1 MPELSPVRKKLIY
14 LLFALSGFC
23 ALVYEVLWSKYL
35 SLTFGNTMWAVSIVT
50 ATFMAGLALGSFL
63 LGRYSTHPKINLLRL
78 YAILEVGVAVT
89 ALLFAPTLHIVEK
102 LYVFWAQVLPKL
114 PWLTQGLHLFFC
126 AMLLMPPAILMGGTF
141 PVMCRLFARRKC
153 GGQIGRL
160 YAMNTLGA
168 TLGTFAAG
176 FWLIP
181 ALGLSWTGYLAVALN
196 LTVAEVAYL
205 LARNQPDPASTLL
218 HPDARSLGPKA
229 AHHRPVLIGIGL
241 VGLFSLAYEVLWTRV
256 LLLFLGNTVY
266 AFSLMLSAFL
276 VGISLGGALYA
287 RLARPEMNE
296 KRLFCLL
303 SLAMGLAVLAMSPFY
318 DQLALAFQWAHD
330 VSGEHWGLLSFLSF
344 LIVFVVVGPPT
355 ILSGA
360 LLPAAVAI
368 LDPGQK
374 LTGAGVGLVV
384 LYNTLGA
391 VLGSLAAGFMLVP
404 LFGLLESFQLLALI
418 NAAFGIFLLFHYR
431 PAGNYLR
438 WGTAAAALLATLLYQ
453 TADWNNKLMNS
464 GVYCYAAKYRAMGG
478 MKKVLEEERILEVI
492 EGRGTT
498 VAIHESLDG
507 SQRFFTVNGKT
518 DGGTGRDMSTQVMVG
533 HLPLLAH
540 REPHEV
546 LVIGLGTGITLRGL
560 TQHPVR
566 NIDCVE
572 ISPEVV
578 EAERYFR
585 EANGHALEKPQ
596 VKLIVQD
603 GRHLLLTRKKNYD
616 VIISEPSN
624 PWQVGNASLFT
635 HDFYRLAAS
644 RLAAAGIFCQWIG
657 LYDIT
662 PENLRIAFRT
672 FVDVFP
678 HVQVFKTGADIILL
692 GSQSDFSFDYQ
703 SLAER
708 LTRPEIRKLM
718 AEIEIRTPG
727 DLIARHYLFG
737 ADAAHRLA
745 AAADR
750 LNTDDRPVLEFS
762 ARFNLGEQILGQH
775 QRNNMN
781 ALLAARKK
789 AWLPLSNLGNTAAE
803 AAAVMRELGKSF
815 ARAGMENEAAHFMRR
830 AAEIGGG

>member
-1 MPELSPVRKKLIY
+1 
-14 LLFALSGFC
+14 
-23 ALVYEVLWSKYL
+23 
-35 SLTFGNTMWAVSIVT
+35 
-50 ATFMAGLALGSFL
+50 
-63 LGRYSTHPKINLLRL
+63 
-78 YAILEVGVAVT
+78 
-89 ALLFAPTLHIVEK
+89 ALLFAPTLGIVEK
-102 LYVFWAQVLPKL
+102 LYVFGAQVLPDL

-168 TLGTFAAG
+168 TFGTFAAG

-181 ALGLSWTGYLAVALN
+181 ALGLFWTGYLAVALN
-196 LTVAEVAYL
+196 LVVAEAAYL
-205 LARNQPDPASTLL
+205 LARNQPDPASTSF
-218 HPDARSLGPKA
+218 HPDAQSLRPKA
-229 AHHRPVLIGIGL
+229 VHHRPVLIGIGL

-266 AFSLMLSAFL
+266 AFSLILSAFL

-296 KRLFCLL
+296 RRMFCILTL
-303 SLAMGLAVLAMSPFY
+303 SMGLVVLAMSPFY

-330 VSGEHWGLLSFLSF
+330 VSGEHWGLLTFLSF
-344 LIVFVVVGPPT
+344 LIVFVIVGPPT

-384 LYNTLGA
+384 LHNTLGA

-418 NAAFGIFLLFHYR
+418 NVAFGIYLLFRYR
-431 PAGNYLR
+431 PVSALAR
-438 WGTAAAALLATLLYQ
+438 WGVASTAVLIGVLFQ
-453 TADWNNKLMNS
+453 TTAWDSKLMNS

-478 MKKVLEEERILEVI
+478 MQKVLEDERIVEVI

-518 DGGTGRDMSTQVMVG
+518 DGGTGRDMSTQVLIG

-540 REPHEV
+540 PAPDEV

-560 TQHPVR
+560 AQHPVQK
-566 NIDCVE
+566 IDCVE

-585 EANGHALEKPQ
+585 EANGNALEEPKID
-596 VKLIVQD
+596 LIVQD
-603 GRHLLLTRKKNYD
+603 
-616 VIISEPSN
+616 
-624 PWQVGNASLFT
+624 
-635 HDFYRLAAS
+635 
-644 RLAAAGIFCQWIG
+644 
-657 LYDIT
+657 
-662 PENLRIAFRT
+662 
-672 FVDVFP
+672 
-678 HVQVFKTGADIILL
+678 
-692 GSQSDFSFDYQ
+692 
-703 SLAER
+703 
-708 LTRPEIRKLM
+708 
-718 AEIEIRTPG
+718 
-727 DLIARHYLFG
+727 
-737 ADAAHRLA
+737 
-745 AAADR
+745 
-750 LNTDDRPVLEFS
+750 
-762 ARFNLGEQILGQH
+762 
-775 QRNNMN
+775 
-781 ALLAARKK
+781 
-789 AWLPLSNLGNTAAE
+789 
-803 AAAVMRELGKSF
+803 
-815 ARAGMENEAAHFMRR
+815 
-830 AAEIGGG
+830 